1 MGIVTR
7 FLAEGCNLAV
17 LEKDLAA
24 DPGLAEL
31 AAGAAGR
38 LWTMAGDLN
47 SAADRQDFVTGALAR
62 FGRLDVLV
70 NNAGVSPQR
79 RGDLLAV
86 TEDAWDFVLDTN
98 LKATFF
104 LTQLVARHNE
114 EIGRASCRERV

>member
-1 MGIVTR
+1 MARTVLVTGGGRGIGLGIVTR

-47 SAADRQDFVTGALAR
+47 SAADRT
-62 FGRLDVLV
+62 
-70 NNAGVSPQR
+70 S
-79 RGDLLAV
+79 
-86 TEDAWDFVLDTN
+86 
-98 LKATFF
+98 
-104 LTQLVARHNE
+104 
-114 EIGRASCRERV
+114 